1 MLAMIMPIKETSARR
16 CSRKHR
22 HATAC
27 RATLQQIAQDLV
39 RTNWEGLVTDASLDP
54 GIDRGKSLSSLVLD
68 ICCRSPR
75 SAVLAWLIEK
85 AHRTT
90 KCRRKPSEADRR
102 EPSERP
108 QWGPVT

>member
-1 MLAMIMPIKETSARR
+1 MVAMIMPIKETSARR

-39 RTNWEGLVTDASLDP
+39 RTNWEGLVTDASLHP

-68 ICCRSPR
+68 ICCCSPR
-75 SAVLAWLIEK
+75 SAVLAWLIEILK

-90 KCRRKPSEADRR
+90 KCRRKPSEA
-102 EPSERP
+102 ET
-108 QWGPVT
+108 GL